1 VARLLWEVPAGLRD
15 VAGEPPLATGQRELR
30 EEAGYAARTWHVL
43 ADCYPSPGISTERVR
58 VFLARGLAE
67 VADRGPAPRHE
78 EAGLELAW
86 VPLEQAVRLF
96 LGGELHNGV
105 AAVGIFAAYA
115 AQQGGFAMLREA
127 GARED

>member
-1 VARLLWEVPAGLRD
+1 VP
-15 VAGEPPLATGQRELR
+15 GEPPLATGQRELR
-30 EEAGYAARTWHVL
+30 EEAGYAAQDWHVL
-43 ADCYPSPGISTERVR
+43 ADCYTSPGVSTERVR

-67 VADRGPAPRHE
+67 AADRGPAPRHE

-86 VPLEQAVRLF
+86 MPLERAVRLF
-96 LGGELHNGV
+96 LAGELHNGV
-105 AAVGIFAAYA
+105 TAVGIFAAYA